1 MFSRRKNCFRKA
13 HLLEYG
19 VKGLFFLCALSAVLI
34 TIGIV
39 ASLMGEALR
48 FFSHVSFVDFF
59 FGLTWAPRVLTS
71 GEAVGFGAIPLFV
84 GTLLIT
90 SIAML
95 IAAPLGTMIA
105 VYLSEYAP
113 SSLRHLLKPLLEV
126 LAGIPTIVYGF
137 FAATTLGPYLQ
148 NLGDFFSLS
157 LASESAL
164 NAGIV
169 MGIMILPY
177 MSSLS
182 EDALHSLPT
191 NLREGSMGLGATRS
205 ETILRVLLPAAFP
218 HLLSAFLLSLSRA
231 IGETMIVVMAAGLA
245 TNLSFNPLEAVT
257 TVTVQIVNLL
267 TGDQEFDNA
276 KTLAAFGL
284 GFVLF
289 IITLFLNILALYG
302 IKRYQRIYG

>member
-1 MFSRRKNCFRKA
+1 MRSRWIER
-13 HLLEYG
+13 G
-19 VKGLFFLCALSAVLI
+19 VKFLFFLCAFSAVII

-39 ASLMGEALR
+39 VSLIGEAFR
-48 FFSHVSFVDFF
+48 FFSYVSLVDFF
-59 FGLTWAPRVLTS
+59 FGLTWAPHTLPS
-71 GEAVGFGAIPLFV
+71 GEAVGFGAIPLFT
-84 GTLLIT
+84 GTALIT
-90 SIAML
+90 LIAMV
-95 IAAPLGTMIA
+95 IAIPCGGMIA
-105 VYLSEYAP
+105 IYLSEYA
-113 SSLRHLLKPLLEV
+113 SSSMRQILKPLLET
-126 LAGIPTIVYGF
+126 LAGIPTLVYGF
-137 FAATTLGPYLQ
+137 FAATTFAPFLRDVAG
-148 NLGDFFSLS
+148 FFSLS

-182 EDALHSLPT
+182 EDALHSLPV
-191 NLREGSMGLGATRS
+191 NLREGSMGLGATSS

-218 HLLSAFLLSLSRA
+218 SLMAAFLLSLSRA

-245 TNLSFNPLEAVT
+245 ANLSVNPLEAVT

>member
-1 MFSRRKNCFRKA
+1 MKS
-13 HLLEYG
+13 HILERV
-19 VKGLFFLCALSAVLI
+19 VKFFFFLCALSAVVI
-34 TIGIV
+34 TVGIV
-39 ASLMGEALR
+39 VSLIGEAFR
-48 FFSHVSFVDFF
+48 FFSYVSLLDFF
-59 FGLTWAPRVLTS
+59 FGLTWAPHILAS
-71 GEAVGFGAIPLFV
+71 GKAVGFGAIPLFV

-90 SIAML
+90 SIAMI
-95 IAAPLGTMIA
+95 IAIPCGTMIA
-105 VYLSEYAP
+105 VYLSEYAAP
-113 SSLRHLLKPLLEV
+113 SMRQVLKPLLET

-137 FAATTLGPYLQ
+137 FAATTLGPFLHE
-148 NLGDFFSLS
+148 LGAFFSLS

-164 NAGIV
+164 NAGLV

-182 EDALHSLPT
+182 EDALHSLPA
-191 NLREGSMGLGATRS
+191 NLREGSMGLGATPS

-218 HLLSAFLLSLSRA
+218 SLMAAFLLSLSRA

-245 TNLSFNPLEAVT
+245 ANLSFNPLEAVT

-302 IKRYQRIYG
+302 VKRYQRIYG

>member
-1 MFSRRKNCFRKA
+1 MKS
-13 HLLEYG
+13 HLLEHV
-19 VKGLFFLCALSAVLI
+19 VKFFFFLCALSAVII
-34 TIGIV
+34 TAGIV
-39 ASLMGEALR
+39 LSLIGETFR
-48 FFSHVSFVDFF
+48 FFSYVPVFDFI
-59 FGLTWAPRVLTS
+59 FGLTWAPRILAS
-71 GEAVGFGAIPLFV
+71 GEAAGFGVLPLFA

-90 SIAML
+90 TIAMV
-95 IAAPLGTMIA
+95 IAIPCGTMIA
-105 VYLSEYAP
+105 VYLSEYAS
-113 SSLRHLLKPLLEV
+113 SSLRQVLKPLLEI

-137 FAATTLGPYLQ
+137 FAATTLGPFLREIGE
-148 NLGDFFSLS
+148 LFSLS

-182 EDALHSLPT
+182 EDALHSLPV
-191 NLREGSMGLGATRS
+191 NLREGSMGLGATSS

-218 HLLSAFLLSLSRA
+218 NLMAAFLLSLSRA

-245 TNLSFNPLEAVT
+245 ANLSFNPLESVT

-289 IITLFLNILALYG
+289 IITLFLNIFALYG
-302 IKRYQRIYG
+302 VKRYQRIYG